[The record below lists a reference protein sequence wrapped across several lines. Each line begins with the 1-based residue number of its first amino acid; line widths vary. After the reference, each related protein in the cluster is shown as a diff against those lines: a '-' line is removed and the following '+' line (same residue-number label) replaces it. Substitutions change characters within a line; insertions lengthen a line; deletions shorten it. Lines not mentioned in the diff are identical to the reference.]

1 MFDFMRRG
9 GPVMWVIFL
18 CSFIALMV
26 VIERVITLTRAR
38 IDTRKFMNEISN
50 LLKRNRIME
59 AIEMCNKTPGPISQ
73 VMKAG
78 ILKHDRSRPEIRE
91 AIEDAALGE
100 IPALEKNLTVLATI
114 AHITPLLGLL
124 GTVMGMLQCFQTI
137 EQKSTAFQPVNP
149 KDLAGGVWVALLTTV
164 FGLCVAIPTY
174 VAYNYLVTKVNGF
187 VLDME
192 KSATDLVNLL
202 LSRREDEPRS

>member
-1 MFDFMRRG
+1 MFEFMRKG

-18 CSFIALMV
+18 CSVVALAV
-26 VIERVITLTRAR
+26 VIERLLQLNRAR
-38 IDTRKFMNEISN
+38 IDTRKFMNDISS

-137 EQKSTAFQPVNP
+137 EQKSTALQPVNP

-192 KSATDLVNLL
+192 KNATDLVNLL
-202 LSRREDEPRS
+202 LSRREEEV

>member
-1 MFDFMRRG
+1 MFEFMRRG

-38 IDTRKFMNEISN
+38 IDTRKFMNDISN

-59 AIEMCNKTPGPISQ
+59 AIEMCNNTPGPISQ

-137 EQKSTAFQPVNP
+137 EQKSTALQPVNP

-202 LSRREDEPRS
+202 LSRREDEPR